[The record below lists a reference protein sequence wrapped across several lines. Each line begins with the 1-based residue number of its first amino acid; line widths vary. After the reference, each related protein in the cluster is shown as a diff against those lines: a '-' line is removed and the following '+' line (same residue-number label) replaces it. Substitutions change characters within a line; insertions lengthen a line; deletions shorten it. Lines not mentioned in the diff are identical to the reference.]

1 MRKKPA
7 WWKNPGNSYRI
18 TILDDETLGEVTSFK
33 LTKKSLYI
41 GICTLI
47 VILVLLTGAL
57 LSLTPL
63 RFYIPGYGDIR
74 ERQEYIDLNM
84 RADSLENLVNAQK
97 EYLINVRSVLS
108 GEETIRDTTML
119 RIPPGEMNK
128 N

>member
-1 MRKKPA
+1 MRKKHS
-7 WWKNPGNSYRI
+7 WWENLGNRYRI
-18 TILDDETLGEVTSFK
+18 TILDDETLGEVTSFQ

-47 VILVLLTGAL
+47 VIFVLLTGAL

-63 RFYIPGYGDIR
+63 RYYIPGYGDIR

-84 RADSLENLVNAQK
+84 KADSLENLVNIQK
-97 EYLINVRSVLS
+97 EYLNSVKSVLS
-108 GEETIRDTTML
+108 GDEIIRDTTML
-119 RIPPGEMNK
+119 KIPRAEINT